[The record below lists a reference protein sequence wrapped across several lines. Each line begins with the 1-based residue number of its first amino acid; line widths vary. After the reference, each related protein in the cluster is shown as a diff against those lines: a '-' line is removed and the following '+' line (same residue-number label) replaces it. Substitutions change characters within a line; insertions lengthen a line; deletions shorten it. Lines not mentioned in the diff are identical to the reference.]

1 MYANIRSALF
11 QLIPGY
17 CVSDLVYLGVIVFII
32 AGFIA
37 TKKWTPFFA
46 SLILISSFLPGHN
59 FTIICGIFYSS
70 QSDNIFFIILP
81 KGSGIKIVHLNDK
94 NSKPEN
100 FDKY

>member
-46 SLILISSFLPGHN
+46 SLIFAVIFKTLDFLVLGQSAGVIFEQFLH
-59 FTIICGIFYSS
+59 IIVLPLVLTLLYSRR
-70 QSDNIFFIILP
+70 
-81 KGSGIKIVHLNDK
+81 
-94 NSKPEN
+94 
-100 FDKY
+100 

>member
-1 MYANIRSALF
+1 MYANIRIALF

-46 SLILISSFLPGHN
+46 SLIFAVIFKTLDFLVLGQSAGVIFEQFLH
-59 FTIICGIFYSS
+59 IIVLPFVLTLLYSRR
-70 QSDNIFFIILP
+70 
-81 KGSGIKIVHLNDK
+81 
-94 NSKPEN
+94 
-100 FDKY
+100 

>member
-46 SLILISSFLPGHN
+46 SLIFAVIFKTLDFLVLGQSAGVIFEQFLH
-59 FTIICGIFYSS
+59 IIVLPFALTLLYSRR
-70 QSDNIFFIILP
+70 
-81 KGSGIKIVHLNDK
+81 
-94 NSKPEN
+94 
-100 FDKY
+100 

>member
-46 SLILISSFLPGHN
+46 SLIFAVIFKTLDFLVLGQSAGVVFEQFLH
-59 FTIICGIFYSS
+59 IIVLPFVLTLLYSRR
-70 QSDNIFFIILP
+70 
-81 KGSGIKIVHLNDK
+81 
-94 NSKPEN
+94 
-100 FDKY
+100 

>member
-46 SLILISSFLPGHN
+46 SLIFAIIFKTLDFLVLGQSAGVIFEQFLH
-59 FTIICGIFYSS
+59 IIVLPFVLTLLYSRR
-70 QSDNIFFIILP
+70 
-81 KGSGIKIVHLNDK
+81 
-94 NSKPEN
+94 
-100 FDKY
+100 

>member
-46 SLILISSFLPGHN
+46 SLIFAVIFKTLDFLVLGQSAGVIFEQFLH
-59 FTIICGIFYSS
+59 IIVLPFVLTLLYSRR
-70 QSDNIFFIILP
+70 
-81 KGSGIKIVHLNDK
+81 
-94 NSKPEN
+94 
-100 FDKY
+100 